1 MKKAILTLFLGGAFL
16 VGMAQSEGPSKDA
29 VVGGGPQL
37 SVDKE
42 IHDYGTI
49 AQGANGTCEF
59 TVTNTGDAPL
69 IISNYKG
76 SCGCTVPKCDTKP
89 IAPGATTVIT
99 VRYDTKRVGPIN
111 KNVTITS
118 NATNAPTKLVRIKG
132 TVEAAKATPTSP
144 VKETSPMA
152 PVNN

>member
-1 MKKAILTLFLGGAFL
+1 MKKAILTFFLGSAFL
-16 VGMAQSEGPSKDA
+16 VGMAQTTAAPEQ
-29 VVGGGPQL
+29 VVGGGAQI
-37 SVDKE
+37 SIDKE

-59 TVTNTGDAPL
+59 TVSNSGDQPL
-69 IISNYKG
+69 IISNCKG

-89 IAPGATTVIT
+89 VAPGASTVIT
-99 VRYDTKRVGPIN
+99 VRYDTKRIGPIN

-118 NATNAPTKLVRIKG
+118 NASNSPTKVVRIKG
-132 TVEAAKATPTSP
+132 TVEKAAATPTSP
-144 VKETSPMA
+144 EKEKSPMA